1 MGYCLPF
8 ELFGS
13 WASISLDYIKAKRR
27 KQNRF
32 VFFPFGFMPCQHV
45 IKYSS
50 IQSELT
56 TVLFFSPEKAHSV
69 TQPAMGI
76 PRFHRPHR
84 PLLKLATLQGSLKAL
99 RKSLTCRHFII
110 FLPAYVY
117 FHFCLCHT
125 SVCPFCWAHEQ
136 TSEQELDLR
145 INLLKTLSMALQAFE
160 IHKDVPL
167 QNAHHFKKI

>member
-84 PLLKLATLQGSLKAL
+84 PLLKLATLQGSQKAL

-125 SVCPFCWAHEQ
+125 SVCPFCCAHEQ
-136 TSEQELDLR
+136 TSKQELDLR
-145 INLLKTLSMALQAFE
+145 INVFKTLSMALQAFE